1 MIAVTGNA
9 PRWRVAVDTGGTF
22 TDAYFFDE
30 ITGNSHVAKVPSIP
44 GAPDQA
50 VMQSLQAGGVAP
62 KEIRLLTHGTTVAT
76 NALITRRLSKAALIT
91 TRGFRDVLEIRD
103 GSKEDLWDA
112 YKDTSPPYIRR
123 RDRFE
128 VKERIDYSGK
138 VVEPLDEK
146 ELVNLARVLRRRQ
159 YESIAICFIN
169 SYVNVSHEQRAREI
183 LENEL
188 PGVFISASAEIAPEL
203 FEHPRFSTTAINAVT
218 GPVVG
223 RYIGALAAALKA
235 EGYAGDLLILHS
247 GGGVLTAD
255 AARRYA
261 ARVASSGIVAGAIAG
276 AHIARE
282 CGFANA
288 ISLDMGGTSTDISL
302 MYRGQLRMQPT
313 WSVEYGHPIMFPSV
327 EVITIGA
334 GGGSIAWLDPGG
346 SLRNG
351 PQSAGADPGPA
362 CYGKGGTSATNT
374 DANLL
379 LGRLGEGLLDGRLAL
394 DRKRSS
400 EAIRQ
405 TVGSPLGL
413 READAAHAIVR
424 VANANM
430 ANATKLI
437 SVGRGFDPRD
447 FALVVFGGAGPL
459 HGCDLARELDIP
471 VVIFPRH
478 PGIASA
484 MGCLL
489 VDIRHDL
496 TRMCLFPA
504 EQASTPRVEA
514 LFAELEAEARK
525 RLSDDGVAAEA
536 MRLRRSIDM
545 RYGGQWRQLSIEMPL
560 GEGVETA
567 LAHFHAEHE
576 RAFAFRDE
584 ARPVEVYAARVVAEG
599 IVPKPHSAGGIEAL
613 TDAVELPKA
622 APHRPVYFAERSTFV
637 ETPVYK
643 RDMFVGGARI
653 AGPAVVEQLDSTVLL
668 PPGTISSVTTDLHIV
683 TRFEGDSK

>member
-1 MIAVTGNA
+1 MIAVAGSA

-50 VMQSLQAGGVAP
+50 VMQSLQAGGVTP
-62 KEIRLLTHGTTVAT
+62 REIRLLTHGTTVAT
-76 NALITRRLSKAALIT
+76 NALITRRLSKAALVT

-128 VKERIDYSGK
+128 VTERIDYSGK
-138 VVEPLDEK
+138 VVEPLDEE
-146 ELVNLARVLRRRQ
+146 ELVDLGRVLRRRQ

-169 SYVNVSHEQRAREI
+169 SYVNVTHERRAREI
-183 LENEL
+183 LEREL

-203 FEHPRFSTTAINAVT
+203 FEHPRFSTAAINAVT
-218 GPVVG
+218 GPVVT

-255 AARRYA
+255 GARRYA

-394 DRKRSS
+394 DRQRAS
-400 EAIRQ
+400 EAVRRR
-405 TVGSPLGL
+405 VGALLGL
-413 READAAHAIVR
+413 QEAQAAHAIVR

-484 MGCLL
+484 LGCLL

-504 EQASTPRVEA
+504 EQASTPRIEG

-525 RLSDDGVAAEA
+525 RLADDGVAAEA
-536 MRLRRSIDM
+536 MRLRRTIDM
-545 RYGGQWRQLSIEMPL
+545 RYAGQWRQLSIEMPP
-560 GEGVETA
+560 GQGVETA
-567 LAHFHAEHE
+567 LTHFHAEHE

-599 IVPKPHSAGGIEAL
+599 VVPKPQSAGTKAMN
-613 TDAVELPKA
+613 DVVKLPGA
-622 APHRPVYFAERSTFV
+622 ATHRQVYFSERSAYV

-643 RDMFVGGARI
+643 RDTLIAGARI
-653 AGPAVVEQLDSTVLL
+653 AGPAVVEQLDSTVILS
-668 PPGTISSVTTDLHIV
+668 PGTVSSVTPDLHII
-683 TRFEGDSK
+683 TRFEGDAK

>member
-1 MIAVTGNA
+1 MNGTA

-30 ITGNSHVAKVPSIP
+30 ITGKSHVAKVPSIP
-44 GAPDQA
+44 AAPEQA
-50 VMQSLQAGGVAP
+50 VMQSLRAGGVEP
-62 KEIRLLTHGTTVAT
+62 HDIRLFTHGTTVAT
-76 NALITRRLSKAALIT
+76 NALITRRLSKAALVT

-112 YKDTSPPYIRR
+112 YKDTAPPYIRR

-128 VKERIDYSGK
+128 VTERIDYAGR

-146 ELVNLARVLRRRQ
+146 ELIDLARVLRRRG
-159 YESIAICFIN
+159 YESIAICFMN
-169 SYVNVSHEQRAREI
+169 SYVNVSHERRAREI
-183 LENEL
+183 LEREL
-188 PGVFISASAEIAPEL
+188 PGTFISASAEIAPEL
-203 FEHPRFSTTAINAVT
+203 FEHPRFSTAAINAVT
-218 GPVVG
+218 GPVVA

-247 GGGVLTAD
+247 GGGVLTAEG
-255 AARRYA
+255 ARLYA

-302 MYRGQLRMQPT
+302 MYRGQPRMQPT

-362 CYGKGGTSATNT
+362 CYGKGGTAATNT

-379 LGRLGEGLLDGRLAL
+379 LGRLGQALLDGRLAL
-394 DRKRSS
+394 DRKRAS
-400 EAIRQ
+400 EAVRQ
-405 TVGSPLGL
+405 TVGAPLGL
-413 READAAHAIVR
+413 QEAQAAHAIVR

-496 TRMCLFPA
+496 SRMCLFPA
-504 EQASTPRVEA
+504 EQASTPRIET
-514 LFAELEAEARK
+514 LFGDLEAEARA
-525 RLSDDGVAAEA
+525 RLAADGVAAEA
-536 MRLRRSIDM
+536 MRLRRTIDM
-545 RYGGQWRQLSIEMPL
+545 RYAGQWRHLSIEIPA
-560 GEGVETA
+560 GTGVETV
-567 LAHFHAEHE
+567 LAQFHAEHE

-584 ARPVEVYAARVVAEG
+584 TRPVEVYAARVVAEG
-599 IVPKPHSAGGIEAL
+599 VVPKPQSAPSRAVD
-613 TDAVELPKA
+613 DATEPPKPSA
-622 APHRPVYFAERSTFV
+622 RRGVYFPERSAYL
-637 ETPVYK
+637 ETPVYR
-643 RDMFVGGARI
+643 RDALAAGMRI
-653 AGPAVVEQLDSTVLL
+653 HGPAVVEQLDSTVVL
-668 PPGTISSVTTDLHIV
+668 PPGTASSVTADLHII
-683 TRFEGDSK
+683 TRFE